1 MNKGIIIGRAV
12 RDPELKTSTSGV
24 AYSTISIA
32 SNISKDETL
41 FLDISTF
48 KETAKTCSEYVKKG
62 DLLAI
67 EYTTRNNK
75 YTDNNGIVHYGF
87 RFMAQRVYFLSKAEK
102 QQNNDKITAKEQ
114 QKEDLYEEF
123 SQNLDLTDADLP
135 F

>member
-48 KETAKTCSEYVKKG
+48 KEMAKTCAEYVKKG

-75 YTDNNGIVHYGF
+75 YTDNNGIIHYGF
-87 RFMAQRVYFLSKAEK
+87 SFMAQRVYFLSKAEK

>member
-32 SNISKDETL
+32 SNVSKDETL

-102 QQNNDKITAKEQ
+102 QQNNEKRTAKEQ

>member
-32 SNISKDETL
+32 SNVSKDETL

-48 KETAKTCSEYVKKG
+48 KETAKTCAEYVKKG

-75 YTDNNGIVHYGF
+75 YTDNNGIIHYGF
-87 RFMAQRVYFLSKAEK
+87 SFMAQRVYFLSKAEK

>member
-1 MNKGIIIGRAV
+1 MNKGIIIGRAT

-48 KETAKTCSEYVKKG
+48 KEMAKTCAEYVKKG

-75 YTDNNGIVHYGF
+75 YTDNNGIIHYGF
-87 RFMAQRVYFLSKAEK
+87 SFMAQRVYFLSKAEK
-102 QQNNDKITAKEQ
+102 QQSNDKITAKEQ

>member
-12 RDPELKTSTSGV
+12 RDPELKTSKSGV

-32 SNISKDETL
+32 SNVSKDETL

-48 KETAKTCSEYVKKG
+48 KEMAKTCAEYVKKG

-102 QQNNDKITAKEQ
+102 QQNNEKITAKEQ

>member
-32 SNISKDETL
+32 SNVSKDETL

>member
-87 RFMAQRVYFLSKAEK
+87 SFMAQRVYFLSKAEK

>member
-1 MNKGIIIGRAV
+1 MNKGIIIGRATK
-12 RDPELKTSTSGV
+12 DPELKTSTSGV

-32 SNISKDETL
+32 SNINKDETL

-48 KETAKTCSEYVKKG
+48 KEMAKTCSEYVKKG

-75 YTDNNGIVHYGF
+75 YTDNNGIIHYGF
-87 RFMAQRVYFLSKAEK
+87 SFMAQRVYFLSKAEK

-123 SQNLDLTDADLP
+123 SQNLDLTDAD
-135 F
+135 

>member
-32 SNISKDETL
+32 SNINKDETL

-48 KETAKTCSEYVKKG
+48 KETAKTCAEYVKKG

-87 RFMAQRVYFLSKAEK
+87 SFMAQRVYFLSKAEK
-102 QQNNDKITAKEQ
+102 QQNSEKTTAKEQ

>member
-32 SNISKDETL
+32 SNVSKDETL

-48 KETAKTCSEYVKKG
+48 KETAKTCAEYVKKG
-62 DLLAI
+62 DMLAI

-75 YTDNNGIVHYGF
+75 YTDNNGIIHYGF
-87 RFMAQRVYFLSKAEK
+87 SFMAQRVYFLSKAEK

>member
-32 SNISKDETL
+32 SNINKDETL

-48 KETAKTCSEYVKKG
+48 KETAKTCAEYVKKG

-102 QQNNDKITAKEQ
+102 QQNYDKITAKEQ

>member
-1 MNKGIIIGRAV
+1 MNKGIIIGRATK
-12 RDPELKTSTSGV
+12 DPELKTSTSGV

-32 SNISKDETL
+32 SNVSKDETL

-48 KETAKTCSEYVKKG
+48 KEMAKTCSEYVKKG

>member
-32 SNISKDETL
+32 SNISKNETL

-48 KETAKTCSEYVKKG
+48 KEMAKTCAEYVKKG

>member
-32 SNISKDETL
+32 SNINKDETL

-48 KETAKTCSEYVKKG
+48 KETAKTCAEYVKKG

-75 YTDNNGIVHYGF
+75 YTDNNGIVHYGSS
-87 RFMAQRVYFLSKAEK
+87 FMAQRVYFLSKADK

>member
-1 MNKGIIIGRAV
+1 MNKGIIIGRATKG
-12 RDPELKTSTSGV
+12 PELKTSTSGV

-32 SNISKDETL
+32 SNINKDETL

-48 KETAKTCSEYVKKG
+48 KETAKTCAEYVKKG

-75 YTDNNGIVHYGF
+75 YTDNNGIIHHGF
-87 RFMAQRVYFLSKAEK
+87 SFMAQRVYFLSKAEK

>member
-48 KETAKTCSEYVKKG
+48 KETAKTCAEYVKKG

>member
-1 MNKGIIIGRAV
+1 MNKGIIIGRATK
-12 RDPELKTSTSGV
+12 DPDLKTSTSGV

-32 SNISKDETL
+32 SNVSKDETL

-48 KETAKTCSEYVKKG
+48 KEMAKTCAEYVKKG

-75 YTDNNGIVHYGF
+75 YTDNNGIIHYGF
-87 RFMAQRVYFLSKAEK
+87 SFMAQRVYFLSKAEK

>member
-1 MNKGIIIGRAV
+1 MNKGIIIGRATK
-12 RDPELKTSTSGV
+12 DPELKTSTSGV

-32 SNISKDETL
+32 SNINKDETL

-48 KETAKTCSEYVKKG
+48 KETAKTCAEYVKKG

-75 YTDNNGIVHYGF
+75 YTDNNGIIHYGF
-87 RFMAQRVYFLSKAEK
+87 SFMAQRVYFLSKAEK

>member
-1 MNKGIIIGRAV
+1 MNKGIIIGRATK
-12 RDPELKTSTSGV
+12 DPELKTSTSGV

-32 SNISKDETL
+32 SNINKDETL

-48 KETAKTCSEYVKKG
+48 KEMAKTCSEYVKKG

-75 YTDNNGIVHYGF
+75 YTDNNGIVHYSF

-102 QQNNDKITAKEQ
+102 QQNNEKITAKEQ

>member
-12 RDPELKTSTSGV
+12 KDPELKTSTSGV

-32 SNISKDETL
+32 SNVSKDETL

-48 KETAKTCSEYVKKG
+48 KETAKTCAEYVKKG
-62 DLLAI
+62 DMLAI

-114 QKEDLYEEF
+114 QKENLYEEF

>member
-32 SNISKDETL
+32 SNINKDETL

-48 KETAKTCSEYVKKG
+48 KEMAKTCAEYVKKG

-75 YTDNNGIVHYGF
+75 YTDNNGIIHHGF
-87 RFMAQRVYFLSKAEK
+87 SFMAQRVYFLSKAEK
-102 QQNNDKITAKEQ
+102 QQNNEKITAKEQ
-114 QKEDLYEEF
+114 QKNSKKKIYMR
-123 SQNLDLTDADLP
+123 NLVKI
-135 F
+135 

>member
-32 SNISKDETL
+32 SNINKDETL

-48 KETAKTCSEYVKKG
+48 KETAKTCAEYVKKG

-75 YTDNNGIVHYGF
+75 YTDNNGIIHYGF

>member
-32 SNISKDETL
+32 SNINKDETL

-48 KETAKTCSEYVKKG
+48 KEMAKTCAEYVKKG

-102 QQNNDKITAKEQ
+102 QQNNEKITAKEQ

>member
-32 SNISKDETL
+32 SNLNKDETL

-48 KETAKTCSEYVKKG
+48 KEMAKTCAEYVKKG

-75 YTDNNGIVHYGF
+75 YTDNNAIMHHGF
-87 RFMAQRVYFLSKAEK
+87 IFMAQRVYFLSKAEK
-102 QQNNDKITAKEQ
+102 QQNNDKIMAKEQ

>member
-32 SNISKDETL
+32 SNVSKDETL

-48 KETAKTCSEYVKKG
+48 KETAKTCAEYVKKG
-62 DLLAI
+62 DMLAI

-87 RFMAQRVYFLSKAEK
+87 SFMAQRVYFLSKAEK

>member
-32 SNISKDETL
+32 SNINKDETL

-48 KETAKTCSEYVKKG
+48 KEMAKTCAEYVKKG

-102 QQNNDKITAKEQ
+102 QQNYDKITAKEQ

>member
-32 SNISKDETL
+32 SNVSKDETL

-114 QKEDLYEEF
+114 QKEDLYDEF

>member
-123 SQNLDLTDADLP
+123 SQNLDLTEADLP